1 MAYRF
6 SILLALNRGTTELT
20 AGTLN
25 LRGGPQPR
33 IHVDVV
39 KGGPKSV
46 MTPEAPELGT
56 LYYSVVGPCNL
67 TSQIIVSLN
76 LLFEEQVFHR
86 LGTSSTIIIEVH
98 WAIL

>member
-39 KGGPKSV
+39 KGDPKYV

-56 LYYSVVGPCNL
+56 LYYSVVAW
-67 TSQIIVSLN
+67 SLQLN
-76 LLFEEQVFHR
+76 ISDYCFLKPTV
-86 LGTSSTIIIEVH
+86 
-98 WAIL
+98 